1 MTRELD
7 LISTA
12 LQGASSASVAPQGAT
27 RIVMILDRS
36 GSMSGT
42 EADVIGGFNSFV
54 ASCREAELKDC
65 SLSYIRFDAE
75 IEHVFTLPLA
85 DVPPMTALLYQPRG
99 STALLD
105 AVGQSVNAM
114 ANNAGDRYL
123 VITHTDGYENA
134 SREWTREKVAALLRE
149 RQALGN
155 WTFAF
160 FGADIDAW
168 EEAGG
173 MGYQTAN
180 AAAYSKQRTR
190 DAMRATGRVAG
201 VMSKSDLMRSD
212 RYAAAAKAVMDD
224 PGLSDA
230 EIERQLKEESDSGG
244 ADG

>member
-7 LISTA
+7 LIQNA
-12 LQGASSASVAPQGAT
+12 LRGASSASVAPPGAT
-27 RIVMILDRS
+27 NIVMILDRS

-54 ASCREAELKDC
+54 ASCREAGLKDC
-65 SLSYIRFDAE
+65 TLTYVRFDAE
-75 IEHVFTLPLA
+75 IEHVFTLPLP

-105 AVGQSVNAM
+105 AVGQSVSAL

-123 VITHTDGYENA
+123 VITHTDGHENA

-149 RQALGN
+149 RQALEN

-173 MGYQTAN
+173 MGYRAAN

-190 DAMRATGRVAG
+190 DAMAATGRVAG
-201 VMSKSDLMRSD
+201 VMSKAGLMSSY
-212 RYAAAAKAVMDD
+212 RYAAAAKAAMDD

-230 EIERQLKEESDSGG
+230 AIERQLKQDGDGG
-244 ADG
+244 GDG